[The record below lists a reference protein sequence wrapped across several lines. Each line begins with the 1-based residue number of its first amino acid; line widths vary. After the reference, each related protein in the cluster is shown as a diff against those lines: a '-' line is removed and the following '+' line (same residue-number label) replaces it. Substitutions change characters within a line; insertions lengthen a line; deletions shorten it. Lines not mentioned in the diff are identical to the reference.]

1 MYAVQSFHPGKG
13 AARRNPYEPQMI
25 ITFIPMMSVWK
36 LLTTAVYTFKNA
48 MACTRSRIL
57 RHHYDFCG

>member
-25 ITFIPMMSVWK
+25 ITFMPMMSVWK
-36 LLTTAVYTFKNA
+36 LLTTAKKYIQKCNGLY
-48 MACTRSRIL
+48 SQQ
-57 RHHYDFCG
+57 DFTTSL

>member
-1 MYAVQSFHPGKG
+1 MYAVQSFHPGKE
-13 AARRNPYEPQMI
+13 AAQRNPYEPQMI

-57 RHHYDFCG
+57 